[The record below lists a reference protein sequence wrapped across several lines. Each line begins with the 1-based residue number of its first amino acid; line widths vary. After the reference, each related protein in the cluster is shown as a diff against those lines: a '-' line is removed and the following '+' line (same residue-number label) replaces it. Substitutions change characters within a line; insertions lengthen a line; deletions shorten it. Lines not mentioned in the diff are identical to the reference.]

1 MKAPKSLADL
11 TFAAQLAPGKADD
24 LEVDGD
30 CDRTH
35 FADLTLTDASASG
48 ARFLECAFTG
58 VTFDG
63 GRMRRSRLS
72 EVWFG
77 QTRFVALDA
86 AESSLTDVW
95 LNGSVLAGMQAF
107 GLLMRRVTFRGCKL
121 DSVNFRESTLT
132 DVTFSDCVLRE
143 TDFSGGKLTRV
154 RFPGCQ
160 LAGVSFSNV
169 TCSDVDLRGATLGGE
184 DASGASAPGIRSGY
198 DSLRG
203 TRIDPLQLMT
213 IAPLLAHHL
222 GISVEEA

>member
-1 MKAPKSLADL
+1 MKAPRNLADL
-11 TFAAQLAPGKADD
+11 TFAAGLEADKTGD
-24 LEVDGD
+24 LEADGD
-30 CDRTH
+30 YDRVH
-35 FADLTLTDASASG
+35 FDGLTVADASAGG

-63 GRMRRSRLS
+63 GWLRRSRLS

-95 LNGSVLAGMQAF
+95 LDGCVLAGMQAF

-132 DVTFSDCVLRE
+132 DVTFEDCVLRE

-160 LAGVSFSNV
+160 LAGASLTSV
-169 TCSDVDLRGATLGGE
+169 TCDDVDFRGATLGGE
-184 DASGASAPGIRSGY
+184 DASGTPAPGIRSGY
-198 DSLRG
+198 GSLRG
-203 TRIDPLQLMT
+203 ARIDSLQLMT
-213 IAPLLAHHL
+213 IAPLLADHL
-222 GISVEEA
+222 GITVEDA